1 MDTLDRFRRVTAN
14 ITQRF
19 QQLQRAA
26 AAKDEASL
34 QCFDDLV
41 RKLELALL
49 EADRYVVTDGAMFV
63 TTNCYT
69 RALELAKL
77 HNAQVSDILTKY

>member
-19 QQLQRAA
+19 QQLQRAS
-26 AAKDEASL
+26 AAKDEAAL

-49 EADRYVVTDGAMFV
+49 EADRYVVTDGSMFV
-63 TTNCYT
+63 TV
-69 RALELAKL
+69 
-77 HNAQVSDILTKY
+77 VS